1 MNDTVIVAPV
11 DCAYELKDVH
21 THELWR
27 EPAGVFLEHLQK
39 VTIGVLEDKV
49 ELAFSPERFLEKHD
63 VKVLQHPQYLD
74 FSQSRLAHHCIV
86 FALLEFLDRDDLFR
100 VLVPAVKGGVTVQL
114 DWNV

>member
-1 MNDTVIVAPV
+1 MNNPIVVAPV
-11 DCAYELKDVH
+11 DCTHELKYVH
-21 THELWR
+21 AHELWR
-27 EPAGVFLEHLQK
+27 EPGGVFLEHLQK

-49 ELAFSPERFLEKHD
+49 ELAFSPERFFEKHD
-63 VKVLQHPQYLD
+63 VEVLKHPQDLD

-114 DWNV
+114 DRNV